1 MTVKDFQQFQAISRV
16 FNKNF
21 GAPGASSTATETI
34 TVKAVDDS
42 FLSAMYLTTVTFSS
56 EGMWRELRKAYIKEA
71 LDKLSARLK
80 DAESEYKELTGKSV
94 KLKIM
99 QNTIADGLEFVSYSM
114 YNPKKTA
121 FFRVFCN
128 VEVI

>member
-1 MTVKDFQQFQAISRV
+1 MTVKDFNQFQTLSRV
-16 FNKNF
+16 FNKTF
-21 GAPGASSTATETI
+21 GAPSTTRTTTETI
-34 TVKAVDDS
+34 TVKCVDDS

-71 LDKLSARLK
+71 LDKLNVRLRA
-80 DAESEYKELTGKSV
+80 AEDEYKELTGKTI

-99 QNTIADGLEFVSYSM
+99 QNTISDGLEFITYSM
-114 YNPKKTA
+114 YNPKKTG

-128 VEVI
+128 VEVT